1 MRLRWPG
8 VLAAVLATACF
19 DENVPVNTT
28 PGTDGT
34 VSDTGTAGT
43 GPGATETGFVTD
55 TEPPLPTTTEMPS
68 TSVDDTATTADEST
82 TGEPIPIECGDGMTA
97 PGELCYDDTT
107 LLMANDSTFSARIGD
122 VSGSSA
128 ADLVHLIYDQ
138 AVVRVGDGGGNFGAA
153 IFDASVVAER
163 FELADIDGDG
173 ELDMV
178 VAETDGQL
186 SVLHGSGSGSFSQ
199 GDQVP
204 TGNDPL
210 ALAVGQLED
219 DADLDV
225 MVGSGTSLYTAL
237 GNGSGDVSAGPMS
250 TTIGNVMGIAL
261 ADFDGDGT
269 TDVALTVDGAGWQ
282 GVALQ
287 RGTGGGGTFQEQE
300 TTPGQL
306 PGARGLAV
314 GDFDGNGTVDVAY
327 ASQPSDVIGVLLGT
341 GDGGFQDQLAAP
353 TGSGPTV
360 VHADDLDGD
369 GRDEILVAH
378 QGESTV
384 RIFRVTA
391 RGPMEALQIP
401 LAAAATS
408 LDTGDVNG
416 DGVPDIAATS
426 TGAEI
431 VTVLLSTP

>member
-19 DENVPVNTT
+19 DENVPVDTT
-28 PGTDGT
+28 PGMDGT

-43 GPGATETGFVTD
+43 GPGATQTGLVTD
-55 TEPPLPTTTEMPS
+55 TEPPLPTTTQMP
-68 TSVDDTATTADEST
+68 TSVDDTATTTDDST
-82 TGEPIPIECGDGMTA
+82 TGEPIPIECGDGMPA

-107 LLMANDSTFSARIGD
+107 LLMANDTTFSARIGD

-128 ADLVHLIYDQ
+128 ADLVHLIFDQ

-153 IFDASVVAER
+153 IFDASVVAQR

-178 VAETDGQL
+178 VAETGGQL
-186 SVLHGSGSGSFSQ
+186 SVLHGSGSGSFAQ
-199 GDQVP
+199 GDQVLI
-204 TGNDPL
+204 GADPL
-210 ALAVGQLED
+210 ALAVGQLEN

-225 MVGSGTSLYTAL
+225 VVGSGTSLYTAL
-237 GNGSGDVSAGPMS
+237 GNGGGGVSAGPTS

-261 ADFDGDGT
+261 ADFDGDGV

-287 RGTGGGGTFQEQE
+287 RGAGGGAFQEQE

-306 PGARGLAV
+306 PGARGLAA
-314 GDFDGNGTVDVAY
+314 GDFDGNGTIDVAY

-341 GDGGFQDQLAAP
+341 GGGGFRDQLAAP

-384 RIFRVTA
+384 RIFRVTDL
-391 RGPMEALQIP
+391 GPMEVLQLP
-401 LAAAATS
+401 LAATVTA

-431 VTVLLSTP
+431 ITVVLSTP